1 MSDQATTVDQEVL
14 AVQMAIIDRAI
25 REARAQGWCGEFD
38 RAMARIFP
46 DGPPDGST
54 MFVDSDGWSCH
65 WYDRDGFH
73 RDSGTDR
80 YGYGRDG
87 YDGAGYD
94 RDGWSR
100 EGRNRYGYD
109 RDGYDAN
116 GYDRYGWSRD
126 SVNRDGYT
134 RDSDEY
140 RARFRFD
147 RWGYDR
153 DGYDRN
159 GRDRQSLTR
168 EQRAT
173 LGDAIYRYDYDPVY
187 GLVDVD
193 GRDTDGYPT
202 RGVDAPRVEPA
213 DRQALRAAGIY

>member
-14 AVQMAIIDRAI
+14 TVQMAIIDRAV

-65 WYDRDGFH
+65 GYDRDGFH

-80 YGYGRDG
+80 EGYDRNGYTQDGYNRQGLNRQGLNRYGRD
-87 YDGAGYD
+87 A
-94 RDGWSR
+94 
-100 EGRNRYGYD
+100 
-109 RDGYDAN
+109 DGYDAD
-116 GYDRYGWSRD
+116 GYDAGGW
-126 SVNRDGYT
+126 NRDGVHRGGYR

-140 RARFRFD
+140 RAQFRFD

-153 DGYDRN
+153 DGYDRS
-159 GRDRQSLTR
+159 GHDRQSLTR
-168 EQRAT
+168 EQRAA
-173 LGDAIYRYDYDPVY
+173 LDGVLYRYNWNPEY
-187 GLVDVD
+187 GLQDVD
-193 GRDTDGYPT
+193 GRDTDGYPS
-202 RGVDAPRVEPA
+202 RGNGPRSEPP
-213 DRQALRAAGIY
+213 DRARLREINVY